1 MTSMDKIVV
10 TGGHRLKG
18 HVSISGSKNA
28 VLPIMTATLL
38 ADGQY
43 TIRNVPVLRDVKTL
57 SRLMESIGS
66 MIREDHHTLTIVNN
80 GCSTYEAP
88 YDLVKTMRA
97 SIYVL
102 GPLLSRFGHAKV
114 SLPGGCAWGPRPV
127 NFHIEG
133 LKKLGAKIE
142 IENGYIVARAKR
154 LQGDHISFDISSVGA
169 TANLLMA
176 ASLAKGTTVL
186 ENAATEPEISAL
198 IHFLNAMGAQIEGVG
213 TDHLEIQ
220 GVESLHQANVS
231 VIPDRIEAGTF
242 LIAGSITGGDIRLES
257 VDPSHLSTIIEKLRD
272 TGAEIQLGD
281 SWIQLQSDKK
291 INPVDITT
299 SVYPGFPTDMQAQWM
314 VLMST
319 ARGSSI
325 VSDSIFED
333 RFTHVAELQR
343 LGANIKLDHN
353 VAVIQGVKQLSGAP
367 VMSTDLR
374 ASACLILAGLIANGK
389 THISRVYHIDRGYEK
404 IEEKLKLLGAE
415 IWREKETMIV

>member
-1 MTSMDKIVV
+1 
-10 TGGHRLKG
+10 
-18 HVSISGSKNA
+18 
-28 VLPIMTATLL
+28 
-38 ADGQY
+38 
-43 TIRNVPVLRDVKTL
+43 
-57 SRLMESIGS
+57 
-66 MIREDHHTLTIVNN
+66 
-80 GCSTYEAP
+80 
-88 YDLVKTMRA
+88 
-97 SIYVL
+97 
-102 GPLLSRFGHAKV
+102 
-114 SLPGGCAWGPRPV
+114 
-127 NFHIEG
+127 
-133 LKKLGAKIE
+133 
-142 IENGYIVARAKR
+142 
-154 LQGDHISFDISSVGA
+154 
-169 TANLLMA
+169 MA

-213 TDHLEIQ
+213 TDYLEIQ

-281 SWIQLQSDKK
+281 SWIQLQSNKN

-325 VSDSIFED
+325 VSDSIFKD

-415 IWREKETMIV
+415 IWREKEPDDLGVSCR